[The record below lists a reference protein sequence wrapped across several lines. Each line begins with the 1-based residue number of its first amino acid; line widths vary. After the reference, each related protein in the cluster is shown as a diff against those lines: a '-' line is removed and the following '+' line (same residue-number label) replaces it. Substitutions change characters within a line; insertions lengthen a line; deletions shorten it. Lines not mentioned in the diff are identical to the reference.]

1 VIKLSYEVL
10 EVTNFLDKDKS
21 QFIEDYMTS
30 VKFPWLYINCSTE
43 VGDGNSMFTNTLYSN
58 NQENKY
64 YKFVC
69 KDLIEKICPKDILR
83 IKANLTTNVDTYRNI
98 FNYHTDFKNVENGL
112 TSIYYVNTNNGG
124 TAFDNGKFVK
134 SEKGKLVTFPI
145 NIKHRTIPHTDNNYE
160 RIVININYTR
170 D

>member
-1 VIKLSYEVL
+1 MNYEVS

-21 QFIEDYMTS
+21 QSILDYMTS
-30 VKFPWLYINCSTE
+30 VRFPWLYMNCSTE
-43 VGDGNSMFTNTLYSN
+43 IGDGNSMFNNTLYSN

-69 KDLIEKICPKDILR
+69 KDLIEKICPKQIFR
-83 IKANLTTNVDTYRNI
+83 IKANLTTNVDTYKNM
-98 FNYHTDFKNVENGL
+98 FKYHTDFENINNGL

-124 TAFDNGKFVK
+124 TEFENGKFVK
-134 SEKGKLVTFPI
+134 SEKGKIVTFPM
-145 NIKHRTIPHTDNNYE
+145 NTKHKTIAHTDFSYA
-160 RIVININYTR
+160 RIVININYTK